1 MLLIP
6 VKVDHSP
13 IHGLGIFAVTPIAK
27 GTQVWQFTSGF
38 DLDIDPRKLEQHPK
52 QFQEKKLHYDI
63 DPRLNRFILCCDDY
77 RFVNHSATPSLSIDT
92 TANRYGVD
100 FAARDIEVGEELTV
114 DYAILECSG
123 WSASRRASSGRSR

>member
-6 VKVDHSP
+6 VKIDRSP

-27 GTQVWQFTSGF
+27 GTRVWQFTPGF

-52 QFQEKKLHYDI
+52 QFQEKMLHYGYI

-77 RFVNHSATPSLSIDT
+77 RFVNHSANPTICIDT

-100 FAARDIEVGEELTV
+100 FAARDIAFGEELTV
-114 DYAILECSG
+114 DYEILEGSHP
-123 WSASRRASSGRSR
+123 